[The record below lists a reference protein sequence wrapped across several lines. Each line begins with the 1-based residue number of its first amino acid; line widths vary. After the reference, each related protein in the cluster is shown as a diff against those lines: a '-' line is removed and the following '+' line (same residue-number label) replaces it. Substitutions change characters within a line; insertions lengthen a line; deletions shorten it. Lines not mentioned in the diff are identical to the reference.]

1 MRKIRNFLAT
11 ALAVV
16 MAISVSVPA
25 FAAEAVPGD
34 ENIPTATEASLPSNG
49 DGGVAMPMT
58 SGNKICHGV
67 GSGWYEIISQ
77 DEGRGGINA
86 TVNVQVISEGFNG
99 WTMSMDVKMY
109 DANNMEVWSGTDM
122 ESISAGFKMWCG
134 PNVTRVVMR
143 IRQPNNANEH
153 FSVSVSW
160 LDGERT

>member
-1 MRKIRNFLAT
+1 MKKIRKFLAM

-16 MAISVSVPA
+16 MTMSLSVPA
-25 FAAEAVPGD
+25 FAAEAVPGG
-34 ENIPTATEASLPSNG
+34 ENVPTTIGASLPGNG

-58 SGNKICHGV
+58 SGGKTCYGV

-86 TVNVQVISEGFNG
+86 TVNVQVISEGYNG

-109 DANNMEVWSGTDM
+109 DANYMEVFSGNDM

-153 FSVSVSW
+153 FAVSVNW
-160 LDGERT
+160 IDGVKT

>member
-67 GSGWYEIISQ
+67 GSG
-77 DEGRGGINA
+77 
-86 TVNVQVISEGFNG
+86 
-99 WTMSMDVKMY
+99 
-109 DANNMEVWSGTDM
+109 
-122 ESISAGFKMWCG
+122 
-134 PNVTRVVMR
+134 
-143 IRQPNNANEH
+143 
-153 FSVSVSW
+153 
-160 LDGERT
+160 